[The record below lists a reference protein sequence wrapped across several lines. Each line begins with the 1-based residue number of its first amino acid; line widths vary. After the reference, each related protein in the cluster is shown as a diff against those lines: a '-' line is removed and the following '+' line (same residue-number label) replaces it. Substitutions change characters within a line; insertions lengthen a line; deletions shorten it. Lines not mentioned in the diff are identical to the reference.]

1 MANLTYKASSNIE
14 RLFINQGYVLDFSNN
29 SFQEFVE
36 RTIGIDIYSDP
47 GYEEYA
53 SKGNKL
59 RQILKN
65 EDDTIVITLI
75 RALINYLEEEFLRKN
90 QSFSDYEKKLISDL
104 HNELNKMEGKLPSG
118 ISPEIAIKEKFQM
131 ISTRSAK
138 FEEMSADEKIKEI
151 VNLFEFL
158 LKKEG
163 RYISVDLQKVSLG
176 FLSNGV
182 VIEYRKKLQCF
193 RHSTTESIEQRK
205 EFNDEQTFFLINFG
219 VLLCNLIHRE
229 LEQQSRTQ
237 FE

>member
-90 QSFSDYEKKLISDL
+90 QSFSDYEK
-104 HNELNKMEGKLPSG
+104 
-118 ISPEIAIKEKFQM
+118 
-131 ISTRSAK
+131 
-138 FEEMSADEKIKEI
+138 
-151 VNLFEFL
+151 NL
-158 LKKEG
+158 
-163 RYISVDLQKVSLG
+163 SVICTM
-176 FLSNGV
+176 N
-182 VIEYRKKLQCF
+182 
-193 RHSTTESIEQRK
+193 
-205 EFNDEQTFFLINFG
+205 
-219 VLLCNLIHRE
+219 
-229 LEQQSRTQ
+229 
-237 FE
+237 

>member
-1 MANLTYKASSNIE
+1 
-14 RLFINQGYVLDFSNN
+14 
-29 SFQEFVE
+29 
-36 RTIGIDIYSDP
+36 
-47 GYEEYA
+47 
-53 SKGNKL
+53 
-59 RQILKN
+59 
-65 EDDTIVITLI
+65 
-75 RALINYLEEEFLRKN
+75 
-90 QSFSDYEKKLISDL
+90 
-104 HNELNKMEGKLPSG
+104 MEGKLPSG

-205 EFNDEQTFFLINFG
+205 EFNDEQKFFLINFG